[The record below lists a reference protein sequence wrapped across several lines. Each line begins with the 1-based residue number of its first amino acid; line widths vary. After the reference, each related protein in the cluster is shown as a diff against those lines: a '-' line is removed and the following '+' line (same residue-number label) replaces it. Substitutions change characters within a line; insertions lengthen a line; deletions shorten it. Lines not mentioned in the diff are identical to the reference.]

1 MELVTPAAGTIFWMV
16 IIFGSVVYIL
26 GKYAWKPILTALTE
40 REDSI
45 RDALAAADIARQ
57 QIDTLKEQQDQIR
70 AEALRD
76 KEQILKDAR
85 DIREKLLTEAREKAE
100 KESQRTM
107 ERLREQ
113 MENEKARALG
123 DIRRQIADYSV
134 LIAEKILRE
143 KLESTSR
150 QEEIIASQLEDFKLN

>member
-26 GKYAWKPILTALTE
+26 GKYAWKPILTALRE

-45 RDALAAADIARQ
+45 RDALAAADLARQ

-85 DIREKLLTEAREKAE
+85 DIREKLLAEAREKAE

-113 MENEKARALG
+113 MENEKTRALG